1 MTQWSPVW
9 KVEIDGVEYTSAV
22 LANLSIQSGRT
33 NIYEQAQAGYVNLQL
48 LDVNQTAI
56 PVDINS
62 TIGVSIKNTAN
73 TFVPIFGGNV
83 VDIGLEVRDVGSTM
97 LTQTYS
103 ITALGALARLPKVIY
118 TAAVARDFDGD
129 QIFEVLSDVLFNT
142 WAQVAGSV
150 TWGTYTP
157 AGTTWATAENNGL
170 GEIDRPG
177 NYDLAA
183 RGSGQDPIDVYSLVS
198 GLATSGLGYLYEDAQ
213 GRIGYADS
221 THRTQYLAANG
232 YVDLDANHARA
243 AGLKIETRVG
253 DVRNALTIKYGATS
267 NNDVS
272 ASDAVSIAQYG
283 SLSQII
289 TTTLHDATDATAQA
303 NFYLSL
309 RAQPEPI
316 FSEITFDLTNPEI
329 DNSDRDNLI
338 AIFMGEA
345 ISLNNLPLNMSSGT
359 FQGFVEGWSFQASY
373 NQLSVTLLLS
383 PLAYSLQA
391 MRWNDV
397 PITERW
403 NSVSPTLDWE
413 NATIVA

>member
-1 MTQWSPVW
+1 MTQWNPVW
-9 KVEIDGVEYTSAV
+9 LVEIDGVEYTDAV
-22 LANLSIQSGRT
+22 LANLTIRSGRT

-48 LDVNQTAI
+48 LDVSQTAV
-56 PVDINS
+56 PVSINS
-62 TIGVSIKNTAN
+62 TIGVSVKDTSG

-83 VDIGLEVRDVGSTM
+83 VDIALEIRDVGSTM
-97 LTQTYS
+97 FTQTYS
-103 ITALGALARLPKVIY
+103 ITALGALARLPKFIF
-118 TAAVARDFDGD
+118 TDSLARDFDGD
-129 QIFEVLSDVLFNT
+129 QIFEVLSQILFQT
-142 WAQVAGSV
+142 WAEVPGAL
-150 TWGTYTP
+150 TWATYDPT
-157 AGTTWATAENNGL
+157 TTWANAGNTGI

-177 NYDLAA
+177 NYDLSA
-183 RGSGQDPIDVYSLVS
+183 RGGGFDPIDAYSLVS
-198 GLATSGLGYLYEDAQ
+198 ALATSGLGYIYEDAQ

-221 THRTQYLAANG
+221 THRTTYLSANG
-232 YVDLDANHARA
+232 YVDLDANQARA
-243 AGLKIETRVG
+243 AGLRIETRVG
-253 DVRNALTIKYGATS
+253 DVRNAITIKYGAS
-267 NNDVS
+267 SQNDVS
-272 ASDAVSIAQYG
+272 ASEPNSIRQFGNLA
-283 SLSQII
+283 QII
-289 TTTLHDATDATAQA
+289 TTTLHDSADATAQA

-316 FSEITFDLTNPEI
+316 FSEISFDLTNPEL

-338 AIFMGEA
+338 GIFMGEA
-345 ISLNNLPLNMSSGT
+345 IALTNLPLNMASGT

-413 NATIVA
+413 HATIVA